1 MSVIGNFQLDGL
13 DWDGPVLVVPGLRG
27 SGPLHWQSLWERR
40 FPRFLR
46 VQQDD
51 WNTPDL
57 DRWARRIVETALE
70 LDEPA
75 LVVAHSFGCLAAVR
89 AEVFQSNLIAGALL
103 VAPANPQRF
112 GVEQALPRVPL
123 LFPNTVVASDN
134 DPWMP
139 LETARQW
146 ATDWGGEFVTL
157 GKLGHINGDSGLGEW
172 AEGQR
177 LMHQLCRRMSR
188 APQLTRPVPGRYAPL
203 GFAF

>member
-1 MSVIGNFQLDGL
+1 MSVFGNFKLDGL
-13 DWDGPVLVVPGLRG
+13 EWDGPVLVVPGLRG
-27 SGPLHWQSLWERR
+27 SGPRHWQTLWQRR
-40 FPRFLR
+40 FPQFLR

-51 WNTPDL
+51 WSAPDL

-89 AEVFQSNLIAGALL
+89 AETFQSNLIAGALL

-112 GVEQALPRVPL
+112 GVEQALPQVPL
-123 LFPNTVVASDN
+123 LFPSTVVASGD

-139 LETARQW
+139 LPLARQW
-146 ATDWGGEFVTL
+146 AADWGSEFIDL
-157 GKLGHINGDSGLGEW
+157 GRKGHINADSGLGEW
-172 AEGQR
+172 AEGQQ

-188 APQLTRPVPGRYAPL
+188 GPLRPPPGSGQYAPL